1 MFTRGPGS
9 NVNLAAM
16 LSRGDLVN
24 PHVERADAL
33 RLRIWPRRSAGNA
46 AFQRGLFGSSTDP
59 RRPVNC
65 WSQKWPIPDVYFPTA
80 APLSETCELL
90 VAKMSNSERELF
102 GGGTGPRD
110 Q

>member
-1 MFTRGPGS
+1 MFTQGPGS

-16 LSRGDLVN
+16 LSLGDLVN

-33 RLRIWPRRSAGNA
+33 RLRIWPRRSAGKVPSD
-46 AFQRGLFGSSTDP
+46 RGLFGSSTDP
-59 RRPVNC
+59 NGAVNC

-80 APLSETCELL
+80 APLSETDGSL
-90 VAKMSNSERELF
+90 VAKMSNSERKLF
-102 GGGTGPRD
+102 GAGTGPRD